1 MKRLLKAS
9 SLLLCL
15 MLLCSGCAQ
24 IQNNNSPV
32 SAHNAASKNAAI
44 RFTDARGKEI
54 VLQKPAERIISLY
67 SAHTENLYALG
78 AGDKL
83 IGGSNS
89 EVYPE
94 EALLLPVYHY
104 REDPEKVIAA
114 MPDLVLVRPMIERVV
129 PEYIEALERAG
140 LTVAS
145 IYPDTAEEFDEYI
158 HTLALITDTQLRAEE
173 LLAYRAA
180 HMEFIAQRMKDIP
193 PVKVFVETTADPLR
207 TLTADALAAVNI
219 RLAGGELIASD
230 AAENPGSSMVEYPV
244 EKLIEK
250 ADQIDVYVAQ
260 LGGMNKTVTIE
271 DIHSRPGYL
280 AIKAVQNGNVLIIDE
295 KLIASPTFRQLDGI
309 ALLAEAFAAAR
320 ENAK

>member
-1 MKRLLKAS
+1 MMKKLLA
-9 SLLLCL
+9 LLLCAF
-15 MLLCSGCAQ
+15 LLSGIAAQ
-24 IQNNNSPV
+24 AEAPNEPIEEPLP
-32 SAHNAASKNAAI
+32 I

-54 VLQKPAERIISLY
+54 VLDKPAERIISLY
-67 SAHTENLYALG
+67 SAHTENLFALG
-78 AGDKL
+78 AGDRL

-145 IYPDTAEEFDEYI
+145 LYPDTAEEFDEYI
-158 HTLALITDTQLRAEE
+158 LTLARITDTVPQAEA
-173 LLAYRAA
+173 LLADRTERIAA
-180 HMEFIAQRMKDIP
+180 IAQRIEGLE
-193 PVKVFVETTADPLR
+193 PVNVFVETSASPLR
-207 TLTADALAAVNI
+207 TVTADALALVNVT
-219 RLAGGELIASD
+219 LAGGQSVAAD
-230 AAENPGSSMVEYPV
+230 APENPGSSMVEYPI

-250 ADQIDVYVAQ
+250 GEQIDVYVAQ
-260 LGGMNKTVTIE
+260 LGGMNKLVTLP
-271 DIHSRPGYL
+271 DILTRPGYM
-280 AIKAVQNGNVLIIDE
+280 AIRAVREGRILIIDE

-309 ALLAEAFAAAR
+309 ELLAEIFNQCR
-320 ENAK
+320 

>member
-1 MKRLLKAS
+1 MPKKLLS
-9 SLLLCL
+9 LILCLLLCTL
-15 MLLCSGCAQ
+15 TAYAQ
-24 IQNNNSPV
+24 TADEPV
-32 SAHNAASKNAAI
+32 EENLPI

-54 VLQKPAERIISLY
+54 VLEKPAERIISLY
-67 SAHTENLYALG
+67 SAHTENLFALG
-78 AGDKL
+78 AGDRL

-145 IYPDTAEEFDEYI
+145 LYPDTAEEFDEYI
-158 HTLALITDTQLRAEE
+158 LTLARITDTVPQAE
-173 LLAYRAA
+173 LLLADRTERIAA
-180 HMEFIAQRMKDIP
+180 IAQSIEGLK
-193 PVKVFVETTADPLR
+193 PVNVFVETSASPLR
-207 TLTADALAAVNI
+207 TLTADALAAVNVT
-219 RLAGGELIASD
+219 LAGGQSVAQD
-230 AAENPGSSMVEYPV
+230 APENPGSSMVEYPI

-250 ADQIDVYVAQ
+250 GEQIDVYVAQ
-260 LGGMNKTVTIE
+260 LGGMNKLVTLE
-271 DIHSRPGYL
+271 DILTRSGYM
-280 AIKAVQNGNVLIIDE
+280 AIRAVREGRILIIDE

-309 ALLAEAFAAAR
+309 ELLAEIFNQAR
-320 ENAK
+320 TR

>member
-1 MKRLLKAS
+1 MPKKLLFLILC
-9 SLLLCL
+9 LLLCTL
-15 MLLCSGCAQ
+15 TAYAQ
-24 IQNNNSPV
+24 TADEPV
-32 SAHNAASKNAAI
+32 EENLPI

-54 VLQKPAERIISLY
+54 VLEKPAERIISLY
-67 SAHTENLYALG
+67 SAHTENLFALG
-78 AGDKL
+78 AGDRL

-145 IYPDTAEEFDEYI
+145 LYPDTAEEFDEYI
-158 HTLALITDTQLRAEE
+158 LTLARITDTVPQAE
-173 LLAYRAA
+173 LLLADRTERIAA
-180 HMEFIAQRMKDIP
+180 IAQSIEGLK
-193 PVKVFVETTADPLR
+193 PVNVFVETSASPLR
-207 TLTADALAAVNI
+207 TLTADALAAVNVT
-219 RLAGGELIASD
+219 LAGGQSVAQD
-230 AAENPGSSMVEYPV
+230 APENPGSSMVEYPI

-250 ADQIDVYVAQ
+250 GEQIDVYVAQ
-260 LGGMNKTVTIE
+260 LGGMNKLVTLE
-271 DIHSRPGYL
+271 DILTRSGYM
-280 AIKAVQNGNVLIIDE
+280 AIRAVREGRILIIDE

-309 ALLAEAFAAAR
+309 ELLAEIFNQAR
-320 ENAK
+320 TR